1 MKFTTTDIR
10 INKLHSYLYQ
20 VLQEQKP
27 KSPDVSTKMDTVSI
41 KYTYSSLNYRIVL
54 KLLLL

>member
-41 KYTYSSLNYRIVL
+41 KYIVP
-54 KLLLL
+54 